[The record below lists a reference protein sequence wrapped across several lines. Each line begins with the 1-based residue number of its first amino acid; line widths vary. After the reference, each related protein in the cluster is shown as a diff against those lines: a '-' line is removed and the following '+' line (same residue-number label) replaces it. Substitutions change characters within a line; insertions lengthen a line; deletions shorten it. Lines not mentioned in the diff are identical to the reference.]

1 MNIKYKQKLGI
12 IMEIKKPIKQSLP
25 KQISIQIEK
34 AIKDGIFKVGEK
46 IPSEPE
52 LVKSFE
58 VSRNTIRE
66 AIQSLIQAGVLES
79 RQGNGTYVL
88 TNDIFEANILTRLSS
103 SKISEVH
110 EVRVSLEKEI
120 VKLAALRR
128 TQEDLINIKKALDE
142 KNSIKDNIQ
151 ENSKADLE
159 FHSCIAK
166 ACHNSI
172 FYDLYKSI
180 SQYICT
186 SIQERLELT
195 FMEEENISALH
206 TDLYE
211 AIFSQDTKKAQ
222 EIINKILEI

>member
-1 MNIKYKQKLGI
+1 
-12 IMEIKKPIKQSLP
+12 MEIKKPIKQSLP

-88 TNDIFEANILTRLSS
+88 TNDRFEANILTRLSS

-110 EVRVSLEKEI
+110 EVRISLEKEI

-151 ENSKADLE
+151 ENSKADFE
-159 FHSCIAK
+159 FHLCIAK

-195 FMEEENISALH
+195 FMEEENIAALH

>member
-1 MNIKYKQKLGI
+1 
-12 IMEIKKPIKQSLP
+12 MEIKKPIKQSLP

-79 RQGNGTYVL
+79 QQGNGTYVL
-88 TNDIFEANILTRLSS
+88 TNDRFEANILTRLSS

-110 EVRVSLEKEI
+110 EVRISLEKEI

-142 KNSIKDNIQ
+142 KNSIKQNIQ

-159 FHSCIAK
+159 FHLCIAK

>member
-1 MNIKYKQKLGI
+1 
-12 IMEIKKPIKQSLP
+12 MEIKKPIKQSLP

-88 TNDIFEANILTRLSS
+88 TNDRFEANILTRLSS

-142 KNSIKDNIQ
+142 KNSIKENIQ

-159 FHSCIAK
+159 FHLCIAK

-195 FMEEENISALH
+195 FMEEENIAALH

>member
-1 MNIKYKQKLGI
+1 
-12 IMEIKKPIKQSLP
+12 MEIKKPIKQSLP

-88 TNDIFEANILTRLSS
+88 TNDRFEANILTRLSS

-142 KNSIKDNIQ
+142 KNSIKENIQ

-159 FHSCIAK
+159 FHLCIAK

>member
-1 MNIKYKQKLGI
+1 
-12 IMEIKKPIKQSLP
+12 MEIKKPIKQSLP

-79 RQGNGTYVL
+79 RQGDGTYVL
-88 TNDIFEANILTRLSS
+88 TNDKFEANILTRLSS

-142 KNSIKDNIQ
+142 KNSIKENIQ

-159 FHSCIAK
+159 FHLCIAK

>member
-1 MNIKYKQKLGI
+1 
-12 IMEIKKPIKQSLP
+12 MEIKKPIKQSLP

-88 TNDIFEANILTRLSS
+88 TNDRFEANILTRLSS

-110 EVRVSLEKEI
+110 EVRISLEK
-120 VKLAALRR
+120 
-128 TQEDLINIKKALDE
+128 
-142 KNSIKDNIQ
+142 
-151 ENSKADLE
+151 
-159 FHSCIAK
+159 
-166 ACHNSI
+166 
-172 FYDLYKSI
+172 
-180 SQYICT
+180 
-186 SIQERLELT
+186 
-195 FMEEENISALH
+195 
-206 TDLYE
+206 
-211 AIFSQDTKKAQ
+211 
-222 EIINKILEI
+222 

>member
-1 MNIKYKQKLGI
+1 
-12 IMEIKKPIKQSLP
+12 MEIKKPIKQSLP

-88 TNDIFEANILTRLSS
+88 TNDRFEANILTRLSS

-110 EVRVSLEKEI
+110 EVRISLEKEI

-128 TQEDLINIKKALDE
+128 TQEDLINNKKALDE
-142 KNSIKDNIQ
+142 KNSIKQNIQ

-159 FHSCIAK
+159 FHLCIAK

>member
-1 MNIKYKQKLGI
+1 
-12 IMEIKKPIKQSLP
+12 MEIKKPIKQSLP

-88 TNDIFEANILTRLSS
+88 TNDRFEANILTRLSS
-103 SKISEVH
+103 SRISEVH

-159 FHSCIAK
+159 FHLCIAK

-195 FMEEENISALH
+195 FMEEENIAALH

>member
-1 MNIKYKQKLGI
+1 
-12 IMEIKKPIKQSLP
+12 MEIKKPIKQSLP

-88 TNDIFEANILTRLSS
+88 TNDRFEANILTRLSS

-110 EVRVSLEKEI
+110 EVRISLEKEI

-128 TQEDLINIKKALDE
+128 TQEDLINIKKALDK

-151 ENSKADLE
+151 ENGKADFE
-159 FHSCIAK
+159 FHLCIAK

>member
-1 MNIKYKQKLGI
+1 
-12 IMEIKKPIKQSLP
+12 MEIKKPIKQSLP

-88 TNDIFEANILTRLSS
+88 TNDRFEANILTRLSS

-110 EVRVSLEKEI
+110 EVRISLEKEI

-128 TQEDLINIKKALDE
+128 TQEDLINIKKALDK
-142 KNSIKDNIQ
+142 KNSIKDN
-151 ENSKADLE
+151 
-159 FHSCIAK
+159 
-166 ACHNSI
+166 
-172 FYDLYKSI
+172 
-180 SQYICT
+180 
-186 SIQERLELT
+186 
-195 FMEEENISALH
+195 
-206 TDLYE
+206 
-211 AIFSQDTKKAQ
+211 
-222 EIINKILEI
+222 

>member
-1 MNIKYKQKLGI
+1 
-12 IMEIKKPIKQSLP
+12 MEIKKPIKQSLP

-79 RQGNGTYVL
+79 RQGDGTYVV
-88 TNDIFEANILTRLSS
+88 TTSRFEANILNRLNN

-110 EVRVSLEKEI
+110 EVRVSLEREI

-128 TQEDLINIKKALDE
+128 TQSDLAEIKKTLE
-142 KNSIKDNIQ
+142 NKNLTKGSFK
-151 ENSKADLE
+151 ENSEADLA
-159 FHSCIAK
+159 FHLSIAK
-166 ACHNSI
+166 ASHNSI

-180 SQYICT
+180 SEYICT
-186 SIQERLELT
+186 SIEKRLEIT
-195 FMEEENISALH
+195 HMEEELISQLH
-206 TDLYE
+206 IELFE
-211 AIFSQDTKKAQ
+211 AISLQDSKKA
-222 EIINKILEI
+222 EEVINKILEI

>member
-1 MNIKYKQKLGI
+1 MQ
-12 IMEIKKPIKQSLP
+12 IKKPIKQSLP
-25 KQISIQIEK
+25 KQISIQIEN
-34 AIKDGIFKVGEK
+34 AIKNDQFKVGEK

-52 LVKSFE
+52 LVKMFE

-88 TNDIFEANILTRLSS
+88 SKDRFEANIINRLST

-120 VKLAALRR
+120 VKLAAKRR
-128 TQEDLINIKKALDE
+128 TEEDLINIKKALD
-142 KNSIKDNIQ
+142 KNNQKKASFE
-151 ENSKADLE
+151 ENSEADLE
-159 FHSCIAK
+159 FHLAIAK
-166 ACHNSI
+166 ASQNSI

-180 SQYICT
+180 SHYIGN

-195 FMEEENISALH
+195 QMQEELISQLH
-206 TDLYE
+206 IDLYE
-211 AIFSQDTKKAQ
+211 AILKQDSKKSQDSI
-222 EIINKILEI
+222 EKILKI